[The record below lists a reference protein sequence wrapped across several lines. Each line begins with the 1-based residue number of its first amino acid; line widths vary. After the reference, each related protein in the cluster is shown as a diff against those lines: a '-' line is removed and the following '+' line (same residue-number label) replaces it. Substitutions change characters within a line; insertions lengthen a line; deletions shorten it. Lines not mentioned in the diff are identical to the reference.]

1 MWVNNAWYVAGWSHD
16 LAPGRIEARL
26 IDLDPARRM
35 LPTSLEAGPTQFC
48 RLVETL
54 LARDSRSGPAAMARV
69 G

>member
-16 LAPGRIEARL
+16 LAPGRIESRL

-54 LARDSRSGPAAMARV
+54 LARDGRSGPAAMARV